1 MTPRANSAR
10 SAAKPIKTPRGKPM
24 PKPRTRP
31 PQERLDE
38 LMTAAQQL
46 FLEHGVA
53 NTTVEQITARA
64 GVAKGTFYLYFPT
77 KDDVLM
83 ALGERFAH
91 DHLARITQAL
101 GKLRPDDFEGRLACW
116 ARTGVTTYLDG
127 VKLHDMLFHEARKPT
142 RQGLVDNIVID
153 HLGGLLAAGNAA
165 KAWTVEDPHLTAVF
179 LFSGVHGM
187 VDDAILASKH
197 KPVARTALIAKA
209 LEACFRAVGLPPE
222 T

>member
-1 MTPRANSAR
+1 MTPRANPAPR
-10 SAAKPIKTPRGKPM
+10 ATRKPA

-38 LMTAAQQL
+38 LMTAAQEL
-46 FLEHGVA
+46 FLAHGVA

-64 GVAKGTFYLYFPT
+64 GVAKGTFYLYFPS
-77 KDDVLM
+77 KEDVLM

-101 GKLRPDDFEGRLACW
+101 AKLRPDDFEGRLACW
-116 ARTGVTTYLDG
+116 ARTGVITYLDG
-127 VKLHDMLFHEARKPT
+127 VALHDMLFHEARKPT

-153 HLGGLLAAGNAA
+153 HLGGLLSAGNAA
-165 KAWTVEDPHLTAVF
+165 KAWHVEDPHLTAVF

-187 VDDAILASKH
+187 VDDAILAAKH
-197 KPVARTALIAKA
+197 KPIARNALIAKA
-209 LEACFRAVGLPPE
+209 LEACFRVVGLSPG
-222 T
+222 